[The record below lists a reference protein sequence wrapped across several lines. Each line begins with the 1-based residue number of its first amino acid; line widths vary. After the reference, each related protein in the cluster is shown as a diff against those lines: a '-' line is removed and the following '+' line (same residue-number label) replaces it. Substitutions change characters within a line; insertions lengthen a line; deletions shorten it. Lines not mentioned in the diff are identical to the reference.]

1 MNNNC
6 VFGCSHVCTVV
17 TTNCDMAGIVA
28 SLKLGL
34 VRDLATLVT
43 KPLDCK
49 EGGGGGSN
57 HLLVT
62 ICIGKIFP
70 KGRVQQSSIPQ
81 WCDQQNGSWMS

>member
-49 EGGGGGSN
+49 GGVQPLTCDN
-57 HLLVT
+57 LYWENL
-62 ICIGKIFP
+62 P
-70 KGRVQQSSIPQ
+70 KRQGPDSLPPRSVP
-81 WCDQQNGSWMS
+81 